1 MSPWK
6 IVTLAE
12 VANIER
18 SGVQPE
24 QIRDGTIYVGLEH
37 IERGGRFI
45 GLKPV
50 DAGELASSKFQFTEQ
65 HILYGKL
72 RPYLAKIACP
82 EFSGICSTDILPI
95 LPRSNVDR
103 KFLFHFLRQPKI
115 VDYANSRAVG
125 VNLPRLSPSVLANF
139 EIPIPPLEE
148 QRRIAEI
155 LDRAEE
161 LRSKR
166 REAIAQLDTLTQAIF
181 IEMFGDPATNPK
193 GWIVDRL
200 EKLIINSLQNG
211 LYKHSS
217 DYGSG
222 TPILRI
228 DAFYDGKV
236 TKLSTLKRVR
246 VSQDEQ
252 ALYKLNEGDI
262 VINRVNSMEYLGKS
276 ALIPPM
282 TEPIVFE
289 SNMMRFS
296 VNLEIIDSCYLVEF
310 LQSKFIKG
318 QILSSSKNAVNQ
330 SSINQQDVKG
340 FLINIPP
347 LPLQKEFAQRV
358 EAVEKLKAAHC
369 ASLSELD
376 ALFASLQHR
385 AFRGEL

>member
-1 MSPWK
+1 MSSWK
-6 IVTLAE
+6 IATLAE

-37 IERGGRFI
+37 IQRGGRFI

-103 KFLFHFLRQPKI
+103 KFLFHFLRQPKM

-166 REAIAQLDTLTQAIF
+166 REAIAQLDSLTQAIF
-181 IEMFGDPATNPK
+181 IEMFGDPITNPK
-193 GWIVDRL
+193 GWEICPIRSFLSDVT
-200 EKLIINSLQNG
+200 NG
-211 LYKHSS
+211 LTRRGKES
-217 DYGSG
+217 DKG
-222 TPILRI
+222 T
-228 DAFYDGKV
+228 
-236 TKLSTLKRVR
+236 
-246 VSQDEQ
+246 
-252 ALYKLNEGDI
+252 DI
-262 VINRVNSMEYLGKS
+262 VLRLRDIRAGWIDFSDVNRISLVSKELQRYQVEIGDLLFIRVNGNPDYVGRC
-276 ALIPPM
+276 AIFDGF
-282 TEPIVFE
+282 TEPVYFNDHI
-289 SNMMRFS
+289 MR
-296 VNLEIIDSCYLVEF
+296 VKTD
-310 LQSKFIKG
+310 QSKING
-318 QILSSSKNAVNQ
+318 QFCVFVLNGERGKREIASHRKTSAGQ
-330 SSINQQDVKG
+330 HTINQEGLSK
-340 FLINIPP
+340 INIP
-347 LPLQKEFAQRV
+347 LPPFVFKKNLP
-358 EAVEKLKAAHC
+358 AA
-369 ASLSELD
+369 SKP
-376 ALFASLQHR
+376 
-385 AFRGEL
+385 